1 MVDLKEILDFKDQ
14 HLVDELYKR
23 LKETEEY
30 EHLEEVYVDITHKNK
45 TKMQMFQYQYA
56 KVIQRVWDVL
66 NIIGWIFLHVFLL
79 YVVHLLVLLL

>member
-30 EHLEEVYVDITHKNK
+30 EHLEEVYVDITHKIRQKCRCFN
-45 TKMQMFQYQYA
+45 TNMQRLFKEYGMY
-56 KVIQRVWDVL
+56 
-66 NIIGWIFLHVFLL
+66 
-79 YVVHLLVLLL
+79 